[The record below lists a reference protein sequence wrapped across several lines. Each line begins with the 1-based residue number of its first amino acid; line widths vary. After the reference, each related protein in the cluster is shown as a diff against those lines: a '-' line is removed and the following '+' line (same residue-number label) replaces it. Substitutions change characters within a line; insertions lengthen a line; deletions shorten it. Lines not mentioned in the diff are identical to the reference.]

1 LGAASIQSKPVAL
14 KLQVEPADGPAFQR
28 LFDADSMIIG
38 RASSSD
44 LALAD
49 PFLSRHHARL
59 FRRGDEVL
67 IEDLGSRNGTEL
79 NGTTVLEPTAVKPGD
94 VVKVSGSIISLYD
107 DNEEKT
113 LDPEIDWGATVFKPV
128 SELLREASTIT
139 RPEQVHGE
147 DALRRYASRLRLMN
161 EIHEALSTSISLDD
175 LLQLILDRSFEQL
188 RPEEGVIFLRRGNGF
203 VRAAQRTSGGKGGEI
218 PLSRHLIEE
227 VCNKSMAALVLDTA
241 TDQRFAAAESIISS
255 GLRSLIAAPLLDSAG
270 ALGMLVL
277 SSRVAVREFNAED
290 LELLVSLAS
299 IAALKIRNASLTE
312 EAIQRKRMEQDLA
325 LARRIQESLL
335 PSQLPVFEGWEL
347 FAENIPSRGV
357 SGDYYNLLARNEERE
372 CVLLVTDVSGKGV
385 PASLLTASL
394 EALSAAPIEG
404 GCDPAEICDQVSRR
418 LHRRSPP
425 EKYATAFIAVIQ
437 ADTGSCLFTNAGH
450 NPALLVRNDGST
462 VLMPSSG
469 MPLGLVATAAYVT
482 KVETLEGGDLL
493 VVYTDG
499 FIEAESEEGEE
510 YGLDRFRTVVTEAR
524 HLPLPELGERINTH
538 LDEFTNQAPPTDDR
552 TLVILRRLAG

>member
-1 LGAASIQSKPVAL
+1 LR
-14 KLQVEPADGPAFQR
+14 LQVEPADGPPFQR
-28 LFDADSMIIG
+28 LFDADSMVIG

-59 FRRGDEVL
+59 FRRGDDVM

-79 NGTTVLEPTAVKPGD
+79 NGTPVLEPTAVKPGD
-94 VVKVSGSIISLYD
+94 VVKVSGSLISIFD

-113 LDPEIDWGATVFKPV
+113 LDPDIDWGATVFKPA
-128 SELLREASTIT
+128 SELLREVSTIT
-139 RPEQVHGE
+139 RPEQVQGE

-175 LLQLILDRSFEQL
+175 LLQLILDRAFEQL
-188 RPEEGVIFLRRGNGF
+188 RPEEGVIFLRRGNSF

-241 TDQRFAAAESIISS
+241 TDQRFSAAESIISS

-277 SSRVAVREFNAED
+277 SSRVAVREFIAED

-335 PSQLPVFEGWEL
+335 PSQLPVFAGWEL

-357 SGDYYNLLARNEERE
+357 SGDYYNLLARGEGRE

-394 EALSAAPIEG
+394 EALSAAPIES
-404 GCDPAEICDQVSRR
+404 GCDSAEICDQVSRR

-425 EKYATAFIAVIQ
+425 EKYATAFVAVI
-437 ADTGSCLFTNAGH
+437 DSETGACTFTNAGH
-450 NPALLVRNDGST
+450 NPALLVRADGTSE
-462 VLMPSSG
+462 LLQSSG
-469 MPLGLVATAAYVT
+469 MPLGLVATAAYVSRE
-482 KVETLEGGDLL
+482 VTLSRGELL

-499 FIEAESEEGEE
+499 FIEAESPEGDE
-510 YGLDRFRTVVTEAR
+510 YGLDRFRAVVAEAR
-524 HLPLPELGERINTH
+524 NLPLPELGERINTD
-538 LDEFTNQAPPTDDR
+538 LDTFTHQAPPTDDR
-552 TLVILRRLAG
+552 TLVILRRLSSPQG